1 MKTIV
6 ALVDFSDMTFKIL
19 KQAHVLAKAFDS
31 QVVLLHVV
39 PPEPVVLDFGIAPTL
54 YRTPS
59 PETIEMEREKMSQLQ
74 ESLAKFGVNATTL
87 QMQGSTMVDLLD
99 ECRRVCADI
108 IIVGSH
114 GHGAFYNL
122 LVGSV
127 TAEVLKKAPC
137 PVLVVPHEFTAE
149 PEALPEESA
158 TNLQKAND
166 REPVAMTTPTAYV

>member
-6 ALVDFSDMTFKIL
+6 ALVDFSDVTFRIL
-19 KQAHVLAKAFDS
+19 KQTHLMAKAFGS
-31 QVVLLHVV
+31 RVILLHVV

-54 YRTPS
+54 YRTPT
-59 PETIEMEREKMSQLQ
+59 PETIAAEKEKMTQLQ
-74 ESLAKFGVNATTL
+74 ESLAKFGVEAAAV
-87 QMQGSTMVDLLD
+87 QMQGTTMVDLLD
-99 ECRRVCADI
+99 ECRRVGADL

-137 PVLVVPHEFTAE
+137 PVLVVPHEVIPK
-149 PEALPEESA
+149 PELEEEAALGKESA
-158 TNLQKAND
+158 A
-166 REPVAMTTPTAYV
+166 RTTPALI